1 MLTPRRTVTA
11 AAVAALVAGAGLAT
25 TGPATANPATALP
38 AQSAQSA
45 RATAHAGLA
54 FRGPDPDPRQTVR
67 ATAAFRNRVHVED
80 IEAHLRALEEIAKEN
95 GGNRAAG
102 TPGYEQSA
110 RYVEAVLRKAGYRTA
125 RQYFEFRYE
134 RINAQSLTILTGDD
148 TSVEQTP
155 MTNSTSTGP
164 EGVTAN
170 LVAPKVATGCEAA
183 DWAGVVAT
191 GKIALIKRGGC
202 TFAQKSQ
209 AAKVAGAAGAVIY
222 NNIEG
227 PLSGTLGD
235 VDATT
240 VLPTSGITLA
250 DGEKLVAAMAK
261 GPVLARFV
269 LDKTVNPKARTFNV
283 LAETRRGTP
292 ENVVMVGAHLDGVQS
307 GPGINDNGSGS
318 ATILQVAV
326 EMAQQRR
333 INNKVRFAWW
343 GAEELGLLGSNHYVN
358 TMKATAPENLKKIAT
373 YLNFD
378 MVASPN
384 HIIGVYDADQSTHE
398 PPAGVTIPPGSA
410 ETESLFTDYFDQNR
424 QPWVDTEFSGRSD
437 YSAFI
442 ANGVPASGLFTGA
455 DGKKTRGEVLLFGG
469 QLGQVYDP
477 NYHTPT
483 DDLAHLNRQALDVM
497 SDAVAHVVL
506 TLARSTE
513 LVNGIG

>member
-1 MLTPRRTVTA
+1 MLTPRRTATA

-25 TGPATANPATALP
+25 AGPATASPATA
-38 AQSAQSA
+38 QSVRTTASA
-45 RATAHAGLA
+45 TVPAGLA
-54 FRGPDPDPRQTVR
+54 FRAPDPDPKQTVR
-67 ATAAFRNRVHVED
+67 ATTAFRNRIHVED

-95 GGNRAAG
+95 GDNRAAG

-110 RYVEAVLRKAGYRTA
+110 RYVEAVLRKAGYRTT

-134 RINAQSLTILTGDD
+134 RVNAQSLTILTGDD
-148 TSVEQTP
+148 TGIEQVP
-155 MTNSTSTGP
+155 MTNSASTGP
-164 EGVTAN
+164 EGITAN

-183 DWAGVVAT
+183 DWAGVAAT
-191 GKIALIKRGGC
+191 GKIALIKRGTC
-202 TFAQKSQ
+202 TFALKSQ
-209 AAKVAGAAGAVIY
+209 LAKAAGAAAAVIF
-222 NNIEG
+222 NNAEG

-235 VDATT
+235 VDVTT
-240 VLPTSGITLA
+240 VVPTSGITQA
-250 DGEKLVAAMAK
+250 DGEKLAAALAK
-261 GPVLARFV
+261 GPVLAKFV

-283 LAETRRGTP
+283 LAETPRGTP
-292 ENVVMVGAHLDGVQS
+292 ENVVMVGAHLDSVQG
-307 GPGINDNGSGS
+307 GPGINDNGSGT

-326 EMAQQRR
+326 EMAKQRR

-384 HIIGVYDADQSTHE
+384 HIIGVYDADQSTYE

-469 QLGQVYDP
+469 QLGQVYDA
-477 NYHTPT
+477 NYHTAT